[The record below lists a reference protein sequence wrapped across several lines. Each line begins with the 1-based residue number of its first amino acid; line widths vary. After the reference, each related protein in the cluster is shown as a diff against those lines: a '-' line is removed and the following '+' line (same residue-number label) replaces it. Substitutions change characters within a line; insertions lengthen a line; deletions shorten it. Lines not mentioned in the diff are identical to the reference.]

1 MGKSPKASLSA
12 LVMVGAVSLPLLASC
27 TTTATV
33 TRPGTA
39 APKQLAELKG
49 SDTAT
54 TDEFGVSVGVS
65 GSTAVVGTSG
75 AAYAGRAYVFA
86 KTASG
91 WSQVAEL
98 KGSDAT
104 PGDHFGNSVAI
115 SGTTVVVGA
124 YDQAKDAG
132 RAYVFTKTA
141 SGWSQVAEPKG
152 SDTVADDYFG
162 WSVAVSGATVVVG
175 AVGHARYMGRAY
187 VFTKTTSGWEQTA
200 ELEGSDTVTEDG
212 FGTSVAV
219 SGTMAV
225 VGAEGYAKGAGRAYV
240 FSETEGVWKQTA
252 ELKGSDTVTGDN
264 FGTSVALSGTTVVVS
279 SYGQADSAG
288 RAYVFTGTAGVWKQ
302 TAELKGSD
310 TAAGDYFGISAAVS
324 GTSAVVGAYDHA
336 TDAGRAY
343 VFTDTA
349 GVWKQTAELKG
360 SDTAAGDHFGVSVAV
375 SGTTAVMGSYGK
387 AKYAGRAYVFKS

>member
-1 MGKSPKASLSA
+1 M
-12 LVMVGAVSLPLLASC
+12 
-27 TTTATV
+27 
-33 TRPGTA
+33 
-39 APKQLAELKG
+39 
-49 SDTAT
+49 
-54 TDEFGVSVGVS
+54 
-65 GSTAVVGTSG
+65 
-75 AAYAGRAYVFA
+75 
-86 KTASG
+86 
-91 WSQVAEL
+91 
-98 KGSDAT
+98 
-104 PGDHFGNSVAI
+104 
-115 SGTTVVVGA
+115 
-124 YDQAKDAG
+124 
-132 RAYVFTKTA
+132 
-141 SGWSQVAEPKG
+141 
-152 SDTVADDYFG
+152 
-162 WSVAVSGATVVVG
+162 G

-187 VFTKTTSGWEQTA
+187 VFTKTTSGWTQTA
-200 ELEGSDTVTEDG
+200 ELQGSDTVTEDG

-288 RAYVFTGTAGVWKQ
+288 RAYVFTGHCGRLEA
-302 TAELKGSD
+302 D
-310 TAAGDYFGISAAVS
+310 
-324 GTSAVVGAYDHA
+324 
-336 TDAGRAY
+336 GRAEGLRHRRRRLLRHLGGGLGH
-343 VFTDTA
+343 VGRGGCIRPCQVCRSGICVHRHG

>member
-27 TTTATV
+27 TTATATGP
-33 TRPGTA
+33 RTA

-49 SDTAT
+49 SDTTT

-65 GSTAVVGTSG
+65 GPTAVVGTSG

-132 RAYVFTKTA
+132 RAYVFAKTA
-141 SGWSQVAEPKG
+141 SGWGQVAELKG

-200 ELEGSDTVTEDG
+200 ELEGSGTVTEDG

-288 RAYVFTGTAGVWKQ
+288 RAYVFTGTTGVWKQ

-324 GTSAVVGAYDHA
+324 GTSVVVGAYDHA

-343 VFTDTA
+343 VFTGTA

>member
-1 MGKSPKASLSA
+1 
-12 LVMVGAVSLPLLASC
+12 
-27 TTTATV
+27 
-33 TRPGTA
+33 
-39 APKQLAELKG
+39 
-49 SDTAT
+49 
-54 TDEFGVSVGVS
+54 
-65 GSTAVVGTSG
+65 
-75 AAYAGRAYVFA
+75 
-86 KTASG
+86 
-91 WSQVAEL
+91 
-98 KGSDAT
+98 
-104 PGDHFGNSVAI
+104 
-115 SGTTVVVGA
+115 
-124 YDQAKDAG
+124 
-132 RAYVFTKTA
+132 
-141 SGWSQVAEPKG
+141 
-152 SDTVADDYFG
+152 
-162 WSVAVSGATVVVG
+162 
-175 AVGHARYMGRAY
+175 MGRAY

-219 SGTMAV
+219 SGAMAV

-288 RAYVFTGTAGVWKQ
+288 RAYVFTDTAGVWKQ

-310 TAAGDYFGISAAVS
+310 TAAGDYFGISAAIS
-324 GTSAVVGAYDHA
+324 GTSVVVGAYDHA

-387 AKYAGRAYVFKS
+387 AKYAGRAYMFKS